1 MTLRSR
7 RVVYITFI
15 AIFLLITPVII
26 LYTAGYRYNFQKHK
40 IQKTGIFILKSEPT
54 GASVYLNG
62 KLRNEATPARIA
74 NLLPGDYAV
83 KIEKE
88 NFYPWQKNLPVESR
102 LTTFAENIFLFKKS
116 LPLEVVETGSEFF
129 SLSPNGQK
137 MAYLKKQETGNEI
150 WLLNLKNSQ
159 KKLIYRLSDRT
170 SDAVNFE
177 WSGDSQKILLT
188 LVFNKTPQT
197 NSYILLDAQTD
208 QISVYQ
214 NLSDFYFSF
223 SGVPS
228 DLVLASR
235 LSEFSLAASPAGP
248 VAIWD
253 KKTKHLTVIKPSSGD
268 VLFET
273 NADRFAWSPDGRK
286 LLYFVDFE
294 LWIYDFSAEKQ
305 TLVSRYSQEVEK
317 LDWVSEN
324 YVVIL
329 LNNTIK
335 TIELDERDQRNI
347 TDLLT
352 LEQIDNFSVDR
363 TRQKIYFSGV
373 IGNKKGVFELPY

>member
-7 RVVYITFI
+7 RIVYITFI

-40 IQKTGIFILKSEPT
+40 IQKTGIFILKSEPV

-62 KLRNEATPARIA
+62 KLRSETTPARIA
-74 NLLPGDYAV
+74 NLLPGDYAI

-88 NFYPWQKNLPVESR
+88 NFYPWQKNLPMESR
-102 LTTFAENIFLFKKS
+102 LTTFAENIFLFKKN

-137 MAYLKKQETGNEI
+137 MVYLKKQETGNEV

-177 WSGDSQKILLT
+177 WSGDGQKILLT

-197 NSYILLDAQTD
+197 NSYILLDAQTG

-228 DLVLASR
+228 GLVLASR
-235 LSEFSLAASPAGP
+235 LSEFSLAASPAGS
-248 VAIWD
+248 VAVWD
-253 KKTKHLTVIKPSSGD
+253 KKTKHLSVVKPSSGD
-268 VLFET
+268 VFFET
-273 NADRFAWSPDGRK
+273 NTDRFAWSPDGRK

-305 TLVSRYSQEVEK
+305 TLVSRYSQEVERI
-317 LDWVSEN
+317 DWVSEN

-352 LEQIDNFSVDR
+352 LEQIDNFYVDR
-363 TRQKIYFSGV
+363 TRQKIYFSGA